1 MFTVNRSP
9 VRILFVSQNPDICRI
24 YECLFETFGC
34 VIAVAHS
41 GDQALAT
48 AETFQPHAVY
58 MSLELGDMR
67 GMELCVSLRNLNGMR
82 NAVLVAVTGYS
93 RRTIATDDLAARFDR
108 CVTVPVSISQL
119 ILPLA
124 GIANI
129 TASKAV
135 SAVVQEAQPTPES
148 QAYIAFRNV
157 ILGR

>member
-9 VRILFVSQNPDICRI
+9 VRILFVSQNPDICGI
-24 YECLFETFGC
+24 YECLFEMFGC

-41 GDQALAT
+41 GDQALAI
-48 AETFQPHAVY
+48 AKTFQPHAVY

-67 GMELCVSLRNLNGMR
+67 GIELCVSLRNLDGTR
-82 NAVLVAVTGYS
+82 DAVLVAVTGYS
-93 RRTIATDDLAARFDR
+93 RRTIATDDLAAGFDR
-108 CVTVPVSISQL
+108 CVTVPLSIRQL

-129 TASKAV
+129 TASTAV

-148 QAYIAFRNV
+148 KAYIAFRNI